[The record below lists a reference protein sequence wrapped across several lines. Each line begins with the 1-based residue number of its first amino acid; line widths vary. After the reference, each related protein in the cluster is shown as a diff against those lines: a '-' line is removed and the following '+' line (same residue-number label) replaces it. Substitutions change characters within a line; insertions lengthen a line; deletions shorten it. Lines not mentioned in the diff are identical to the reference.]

1 MLNNLF
7 DIGVEAACKAHENGM
22 LERAEPGYE
31 LPAVSDNATAAR
43 FGKKVAET
51 TVGTICEAFRKKGIH
66 PGTGNT
72 ALKP

>member
-1 MLNNLF
+1 M
-7 DIGVEAACKAHENGM
+7 DDA
-22 LERAEPGYE
+22 
-31 LPAVSDNATAAR
+31 SATR

-66 PGTGNT
+66 VGGGNT

>member
-1 MLNNLF
+1 MSAPIEVIIQHSGAM
-7 DIGVEAACKAHENGM
+7 DDAS
-22 LERAEPGYE
+22 
-31 LPAVSDNATAAR
+31 AVR

-66 PGTGNT
+66 PAVGNA